1 MLGGRSDDGF
11 EQQPG
16 EDGVGF
22 ESGRRGRRRWGSMQ
36 KLVDEAIRKRFTPEI
51 VDEERCLAR
60 VESNGRGGQCCAKR
74 QGGTG
79 FCGRHAKNQ
88 PYGLVTGSIPAEKV
102 EVLLRKER
110 RRLLAGGGGE
120 AAQGPRRVDETPKRG
135 RRLHWYARFYMWL
148 AAKRARARG
157 DRAATRGVLRF
168 LEDLWPDEYAEA
180 LSMVNESLKHPGQ
193 QQLGGG
199 DAIERDQ
206 GPGSA
211 AEARERPALAA
222 YNGRKGGQ
230 FFRWYEPGRFLHE
243 LRLRGAEVA
252 TCSEDQCM
260 QALKATNEMLKSGKV
275 EQVELV
281 QYAGPQCYPQLK
293 ERLMANAVESGGVRR
308 DNSRP
313 GAAGRRACPR
323 DDGLGAVVEQVE
335 GCWLRCDDCGAR
347 RLVERRS
354 LASLRAERFQK
365 TLEGGEEGFW
375 AQWLEGARSR
385 YDDFVQKCSAGG
397 AGSAPGEAG
406 GAVAGGSVA
415 EPTGLDGG
423 SEGGGRPDAEM
434 EEPGESGSEH
444 GEVLRTDVRL
454 GLEAAKVFLG
464 GRGGGLTVAEQ
475 EQSDAL

>member
-1 MLGGRSDDGF
+1 
-11 EQQPG
+11 
-16 EDGVGF
+16 
-22 ESGRRGRRRWGSMQ
+22 
-36 KLVDEAIRKRFTPEI
+36 
-51 VDEERCLAR
+51 
-60 VESNGRGGQCCAKR
+60 
-74 QGGTG
+74 
-79 FCGRHAKNQ
+79 
-88 PYGLVTGSIPAEKV
+88 
-102 EVLLRKER
+102 
-110 RRLLAGGGGE
+110 
-120 AAQGPRRVDETPKRG
+120 
-135 RRLHWYARFYMWL
+135 
-148 AAKRARARG
+148 
-157 DRAATRGVLRF
+157 
-168 LEDLWPDEYAEA
+168 
-180 LSMVNESLKHPGQ
+180 
-193 QQLGGG
+193 
-199 DAIERDQ
+199 
-206 GPGSA
+206 
-211 AEARERPALAA
+211 
-222 YNGRKGGQ
+222 
-230 FFRWYEPGRFLHE
+230 
-243 LRLRGAEVA
+243 
-252 TCSEDQCM
+252 M

-475 EQSDAL
+475 EQSDALYQRERQVAGKLVADGQPRVGGLRSAPARGLQFRCSMLQREVTWRRAGDGVLRRRWETMRCRVWNAGAGQWEGGDEDDFEALHRSSWGRDDFVDGGSVVLLRPFGLGGQPESKLWARYGRVVRAVWRAAERDVVIVRLQEERARDWCAHEEVHVELSRDFRSVLSVVSRVWKDRMACLEATVRGVLGDMLGRAHVQVKPRDTGTWKQPQCGES